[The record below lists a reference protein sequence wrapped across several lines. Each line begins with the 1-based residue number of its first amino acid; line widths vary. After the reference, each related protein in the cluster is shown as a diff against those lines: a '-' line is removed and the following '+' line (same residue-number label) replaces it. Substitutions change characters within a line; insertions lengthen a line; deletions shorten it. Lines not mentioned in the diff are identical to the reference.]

1 MKIRTEDEFQD
12 AVDSETA
19 WRKKELSSISSNIAT
34 SKKAAKITALR
45 AGIALLYAH
54 WEGLIKNLATYYLCY
69 VSFQNCRYD
78 ELKCNFMALSI
89 NKEIKLFKESKK
101 ASIHN
106 QVVNKIRTEGSYKA
120 KIPYEDVIKTG
131 SNLNSDVFIEIM
143 ETIGLD
149 YAEYEPSFVMIDE
162 VLLKMRNEIAH
173 GERLESIDLDEK
185 RFKEIYDVVT
195 DLMNKFVAQI
205 TNAVYLKKYKNEYCT
220 TNKIDRKG

>member
-34 SKKAAKITALR
+34 SKKAIR

-131 SNLNSDVFIEIM
+131 SNLNSEVFIEIM

-205 TNAVYLKKYKNEYCT
+205 TNAVYLKEYKNEYCT

>member
-1 MKIRTEDEFQD
+1 
-12 AVDSETA
+12 
-19 WRKKELSSISSNIAT
+19 
-34 SKKAAKITALR
+34 
-45 AGIALLYAH
+45 
-54 WEGLIKNLATYYLCY
+54 
-69 VSFQNCRYD
+69 
-78 ELKCNFMALSI
+78 MALSI

-106 QVVNKIRTEGSYKA
+106 QVVNKIRTEGSCKA

-131 SNLNSDVFIEIM
+131 SNLNSAVFIEIM

-173 GERLESIDLDEK
+173 GERIESIDLDEK

-195 DLMNKFVAQI
+195 DLMKKFVIQI
-205 TNAVYLKKYKNEYCT
+205 TNAVYLEKYKND
-220 TNKIDRKG
+220 N

>member
-34 SKKAAKITALR
+34 SKKAAKITAIR

-131 SNLNSDVFIEIM
+131 SNLNSEVFIEIM

-162 VLLKMRNEIAH
+162 VLKMRNEIAH
-173 GERLESIDLDEK
+173 GKRLESIDLDEK

-205 TNAVYLKKYKNEYCT
+205 TNAVYLKEYKNEYCT

>member
-1 MKIRTEDEFQD
+1 
-12 AVDSETA
+12 
-19 WRKKELSSISSNIAT
+19 
-34 SKKAAKITALR
+34 
-45 AGIALLYAH
+45 
-54 WEGLIKNLATYYLCY
+54 
-69 VSFQNCRYD
+69 
-78 ELKCNFMALSI
+78 
-89 NKEIKLFKESKK
+89 
-101 ASIHN
+101 
-106 QVVNKIRTEGSYKA
+106 
-120 KIPYEDVIKTG
+120 
-131 SNLNSDVFIEIM
+131 M

-205 TNAVYLKKYKNEYCT
+205 TNAVYLKEYKNEYCT

>member
-1 MKIRTEDEFQD
+1 
-12 AVDSETA
+12 
-19 WRKKELSSISSNIAT
+19 
-34 SKKAAKITALR
+34 
-45 AGIALLYAH
+45 
-54 WEGLIKNLATYYLCY
+54 
-69 VSFQNCRYD
+69 
-78 ELKCNFMALSI
+78 MALSI

-131 SNLNSDVFIEIM
+131 SNLNSEVFIEIM

-205 TNAVYLKKYKNEYCT
+205 TNAVYLKEYKNEYCT